1 MHPEKVNRTGKE
13 GLTDPIF
20 HPEYKKAVAVCF
32 RNSLF
37 QCANVSA
44 KAAMLCFAS
53 NRSIH
58 LRWTVSPSLDLK
70 ETGLDESIEPD
81 LG

>member
-1 MHPEKVNRTGKE
+1 MTG
-13 GLTDPIF
+13 PFF
-20 HPEYKKAVAVCF
+20 HPKYKKAAAVCF

-37 QCANVSA
+37 QCANVSE

-58 LRWTVSPSLDLK
+58 LRWTVSPSLDVK
-70 ETGLDESIEPD
+70 ETGLDKSIELD

>member
-20 HPEYKKAVAVCF
+20 HLEYKKAVAVCF

-37 QCANVSA
+37 QCANVST

-58 LRWTVSPSLDLK
+58 LRWTVSPSLDVK
-70 ETGLDESIEPD
+70 ETGLDESTEQNF
-81 LG
+81 G